1 MNAQLAT
8 INHQPTTISRVPS
21 ARAWTATRRSP
32 ASFWR
37 SWTRRAPSSNRC
49 PSFLSR
55 ASAVRRHSC
64 ATPKTGACC
73 GRVCVGKRQRSR
85 PSSSGVWQARHD
97 QVKVRYGDF
106 TTLTR
111 QLSVEDPLTEAK
123 DMYRPARRPSVQPQP
138 LVVTNSPSLSPSPLP
153 RASLCLE
160 SSHERKRVRPDC
172 GFPKLDLTSLSSW
185 GARIPVGR
193 KKLVSRPL
201 RLLGLE
207 VSNLREPTAQQLVLL
222 FRQRNYEAGHHSR
235 PVGVPWLGTALTC
248 ADAGSCS
255 TRRTSRPTAPRS
267 HRPRTRVLRVR
278 GGHVT

>member
-73 GRVCVGKRQRSR
+73 GRVCVGKRRRSR
-85 PSSSGVWQARHD
+85 PSSSGVTQRGA
-97 QVKVRYGDF
+97 Y
-106 TTLTR
+106 
-111 QLSVEDPLTEAK
+111 DPGEGAVWRLHHLDAPAQRRGPAHRSQGHVSASEAPLC
-123 DMYRPARRPSVQPQP
+123 PAPT

-153 RASLCLE
+153 PRLAVSGILARAKE
-160 SSHERKRVRPDC
+160 
-172 GFPKLDLTSLSSW
+172 
-185 GARIPVGR
+185 GAAGT
-193 KKLVSRPL
+193 
-201 RLLGLE
+201 
-207 VSNLREPTAQQLVLL
+207 EP
-222 FRQRNYEAGHHSR
+222 
-235 PVGVPWLGTALTC
+235 
-248 ADAGSCS
+248 
-255 TRRTSRPTAPRS
+255 
-267 HRPRTRVLRVR
+267 
-278 GGHVT
+278 